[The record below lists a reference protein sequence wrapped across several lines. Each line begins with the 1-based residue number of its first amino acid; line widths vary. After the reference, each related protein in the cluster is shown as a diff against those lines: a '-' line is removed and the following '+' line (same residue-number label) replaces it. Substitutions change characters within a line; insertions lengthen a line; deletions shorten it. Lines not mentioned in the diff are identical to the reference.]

1 MHTTTRTRAL
11 AMGLSACLLAG
22 GTLSAQVSVE
32 GTTVRDRRAQPG
44 ESYSGTFTI
53 VNASE
58 EPQEAKL
65 YQTDYLTNAN
75 GSNTYGRPG
84 SGARSNG
91 AWVSVAPS
99 VVILPPRSKREVT
112 FTVTVPSDPSLS
124 GSYWSMVMVEGVPR
138 GSSESTLPVAGTPK
152 VQAAVVTRTRYAV
165 QIITQVGPAIKPV
178 ATFDAPAVHAAKD
191 GTKELQVDLVNSG
204 IRSFA
209 PSFTLEVY
217 APDGT
222 RARSVAASR
231 EVLYPGTSLRQHFA
245 LQALPSG
252 TYRALLTM
260 DAGDDTVLGAQYTL
274 KL

>member
-1 MHTTTRTRAL
+1 MHTGTRTRAL
-11 AMGLSACLLAG
+11 VMGLSACVLAG
-22 GTLSAQVSVE
+22 GSLSAQVSVD
-32 GTTVRDRRAQPG
+32 GSTVRDHRAQPS

-53 VNASE
+53 VNASD

-75 GSNTYGRPG
+75 GSNSYGRPG
-84 SGARSNG
+84 SGVRSNG

-99 VVILPPRSKREVT
+99 VVMLPPRSRREVT
-112 FTVTVPSDPSLS
+112 FTVTVPAEQSLS
-124 GSYWSMVMVEGVPR
+124 GSYWSMVMVEGVPH
-138 GSSESTLPVAGTPK
+138 GSSESTLPVPGRSR

-165 QIITQVGPAIKPV
+165 QIITQVGAPIKPV

-191 GTKELQVDLVNSG
+191 GTKELQLDLVNTG

-217 APDGT
+217 TQDGT
-222 RARSVAASR
+222 RVTSAAASR
-231 EVLYPGTSLRQHFA
+231 EMLYPGTSLRQHFV
-245 LQALPSG
+245 LRALPSG
-252 TYRALLTM
+252 TYRALVTM